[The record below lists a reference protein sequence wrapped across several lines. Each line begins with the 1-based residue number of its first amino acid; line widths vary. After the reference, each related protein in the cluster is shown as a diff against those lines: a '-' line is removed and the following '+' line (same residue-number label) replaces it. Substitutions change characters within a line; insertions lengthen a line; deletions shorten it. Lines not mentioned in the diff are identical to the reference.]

1 MSRKI
6 RQPEKTLK
14 VFCEGETEF
23 NYFEYIRKN
32 KKVSL
37 TIRPVDMKGGGY
49 GSFLQ
54 MLQEDAN
61 SNCMAKIIVVDGDR
75 ALSVPGEEIKLKQLA
90 EFCKVQNSS
99 KRTPHILIVNYP
111 DFEYVA
117 CLHRDTY
124 KGQDA
129 LIYIKKVLGY
139 QDVEDFKADADVF
152 RVLTAKGGS
161 IEKLR
166 NSTNPNTKIV
176 ENRMKYN
183 KTEYELNVKSKF
195 LWERLG
201 IRGTNFD
208 DFYEVLDIIGA

>member
-1 MSRKI
+1 MFAQR
-6 RQPEKTLK
+6 
-14 VFCEGETEF
+14 
-23 NYFEYIRKN
+23 
-32 KKVSL
+32 
-37 TIRPVDMKGGGY
+37 
-49 GSFLQ
+49 
-54 MLQEDAN
+54 
-61 SNCMAKIIVVDGDR
+61 
-75 ALSVPGEEIKLKQLA
+75 
-90 EFCKVQNSS
+90 
-99 KRTPHILIVNYP
+99 
-111 DFEYVA
+111 
-117 CLHRDTY
+117 Y